1 MINKIEVESW
11 WDNDYMYITKDD
23 GDIHI
28 RSVNDK
34 GGDEVSTSIFIDYET
49 AKTLIKM
56 IDKMIKE

>member
-23 GDIHI
+23 GDIHV
-28 RSVNDK
+28 RCVNDK
-34 GGDEVSTSIFIDYET
+34 GGDKVSTSIFIDYET